1 MSIPYNNSIANPSPG
16 HYDPRN
22 DLGYGKTQNNP
33 IWNMGDPLSAPK
45 GQWDNDLEQIK
56 DEEDIDKID
65 VKINKK
71 IHVAL
76 NKQHVDSLKKR
87 DKNSFNGLSNTM
99 QHLGATYESV
109 SNKKENLLKE
119 YIKETILS
127 ETGLGISGNIAV
139 ASRPKGKNLGNKSR
153 HYHIDN
159 TTLGSMGST
168 NAGGIINSK
177 GYKKGVDHK
186 QYASY
191 NTYELKD
198 DIEEDWS
205 EEYESTSDFYNQSQ
219 EELDIANVKNKKN
232 NTKFNIYK

>member
-16 HYDPRN
+16 HYDTRN

-33 IWNMGDPLSAPK
+33 TWNMGDALSSPK
-45 GQWDNDLEQIK
+45 GQWDKELEDIE
-56 DEEDIDKID
+56 DEEDINKID

-76 NKQHVDSLKKR
+76 NKQHVDSLKKK
-87 DKNSFNGLSNTM
+87 DKFSFNGLRNTM
-99 QHLGATYESV
+99 QHLGVTYESV
-109 SNKKENLLKE
+109 NNKKENLLKE
-119 YIKETILS
+119 YIIETLLS
-127 ETGLGISGNIAV
+127 ETELGISGNIAV

-168 NAGGIINSK
+168 NAGGIVNIK
-177 GYKKGVDHK
+177 GYKKGVDSK

-219 EELDIANVKNKKN
+219 EELDMANVKNKKN